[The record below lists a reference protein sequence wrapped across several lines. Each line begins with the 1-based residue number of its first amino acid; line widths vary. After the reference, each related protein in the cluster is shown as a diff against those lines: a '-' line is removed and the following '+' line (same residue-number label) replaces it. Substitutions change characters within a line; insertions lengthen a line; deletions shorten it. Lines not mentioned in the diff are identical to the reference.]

1 MTMIVKTETKPYI
14 DAFRA
19 QARTNEPQWLA
30 AKREAALANFGEK
43 GFPTRRQEA
52 WRFTNLRPLEKQS
65 FVSAAEWQPA
75 DDDVEQN
82 IEFGRLPEAGNR
94 IVIVNG
100 RFSDALSEIG
110 ELPKGVWLASTSRTI
125 TERPDAL
132 VAAIEETDTTGGQ
145 PFASLNA
152 ALFADG
158 FVLML
163 EPGVRLEKPIEIVH
177 WGEAIAPAS
186 WHQRNLVALGEGS
199 SACILDSFAGTGSYW
214 TNLVTSVRLGK
225 GAVLQHATLQNDAAD
240 ALHFAVTRAHLAD
253 GAHYDTF
260 VLTLGARLSRQDIQ
274 PTLEGEGASVGVN
287 GAYLLRG
294 EQEATTAVVVDHAA
308 PGGTTRELW
317 KGVVEER
324 AHGVFLGTIAVRPDA
339 QKTDAQQ
346 TNKNLLL
353 SPRASVDTKP
363 ELEILADDVK
373 CAHGATVGELDES
386 ALFYLRARG
395 IPATE
400 ARRIL
405 IEAFAM
411 DALETV
417 ADGAMREYLAAHLR
431 RWLVGGEHSSIVGP
445 PVSVP
450 SLQRDGE

>member
-14 DAFRA
+14 EAFRA
-19 QARTNEPQWLA
+19 RMRAGEPAWLA
-30 AKREAALANFGEK
+30 VKREAALANFGEK

-52 WRFTNLRPLEKQS
+52 WRFTNLRALER
-65 FVSAAEWQPA
+65 AALLPA
-75 DDDVEQN
+75 DGAVAAPALDRYHLAEPTH
-82 IEFGRLPEAGNR
+82 RL
-94 IVIVNG
+94 VFVNG
-100 RFSDALSEIG
+100 RFAPAFSRIGALPQG
-110 ELPKGVWLASTSRTI
+110 AWLASTDRTLA
-125 TERPDAL
+125 ERSDAL
-132 VAAIEETDTTGGQ
+132 AAAIDETDTAGAQ

-163 EPGVRLEKPIEIVH
+163 EPGVRLEHPIEIVH
-177 WGEAIAPAS
+177 WGEATAQS
-186 WHQRNLVALGEGS
+186 WHQRNLVMLGEGS
-199 SACILDSFAGTGSYW
+199 SARIVETFAGSGSYW
-214 TNLVTSVRLGK
+214 ANLVTTVRLGR
-225 GAVLQHATLQNDAAD
+225 GAVLQHAKLQDEARD
-240 ALHFAVTRAHLAD
+240 ALHFAVTRAHLAER
-253 GAHYDTF
+253 ARYETF
-260 VLTLGARLSRQDIQ
+260 VLILGGRLAREDIQ
-274 PTLEGEGASVGVN
+274 PKLEGEGAAVGVN

-294 EQEATTAVVVDHAA
+294 EQEATTAIVVDHAA

-353 SPRASVDTKP
+353 SPRANVDTKP

-395 IPATE
+395 IPAAE
-400 ARRIL
+400 ARRML
-405 IEAFAM
+405 IEAFAL

-417 ADGAMREYLAAHLR
+417 ADAAMREYLAVHLR
-431 RWLVGGEHSSIVGP
+431 RWLNEGAT
-445 PVSVP
+445 
-450 SLQRDGE
+450 R

>member
-1 MTMIVKTETKPYI
+1 MIVKSETKPYI
-14 DAFRA
+14 DAFL
-19 QARTNEPQWLA
+19 ARMRVAEPAWLA

-52 WRFTNLRPLEKQS
+52 WRFTNLRALERAA
-65 FVSAAEWQPA
+65 FLPAEAGAPSAAI
-75 DDDVEQN
+75 D
-82 IEFGRLPEAGNR
+82 GYRLAGTAHR
-94 IVIVNG
+94 LVFVNG
-100 RFSDALSEIG
+100 RVALALSDIG
-110 ELPKGVWLASTSRTI
+110 TLPKGAWLASAARTLA
-125 TERPDAL
+125 ERPDAL
-132 VAAIEETDTTGGQ
+132 TAAIEETDTAGAQ

-163 EPGVRLEKPIEIVH
+163 EPGVHLEHPIEIVH
-177 WGEAIAPAS
+177 WGEGAAPQS
-186 WHQRNLVALGEGS
+186 WHQRNLVVLGEGS
-199 SACILDSFAGTGSYW
+199 SARIVESFAGRGAYW
-214 TNLVTSVRLGK
+214 ANLVTTVRLGK
-225 GAVLQHATLQNDAAD
+225 GAALHHAKLQDEGTE
-240 ALHFAVTRAHLAD
+240 ALHFAVTRAHLA
-253 GAHYDTF
+253 ARARYETF
-260 VLTLGARLSRQDIQ
+260 VLTLGARLAREDIQ
-274 PTLEGEGASVGVN
+274 PALEGEGAAVGVN

-294 EQEATTAVVVDHAA
+294 EQEATTAIVVDHAA
-308 PGGTTRELW
+308 TGGTTRELW

-353 SPRASVDTKP
+353 SPRATVDTKP

-373 CAHGATVGELDES
+373 CAHGATVGDLDEN

-395 IPATE
+395 IAAAD
-400 ARRIL
+400 ARRML

-417 ADGAMREYLAAHLR
+417 DDAVVRAYLAAHLR
-431 RWLVGGEHSSIVGP
+431 RWLAAGEGK
-445 PVSVP
+445 
-450 SLQRDGE
+450 DE